1 MRRNLKRLALASVM
15 SLTMLAQPALAATG
29 TETPSAT
36 SSSGVPS
43 PTSGTS
49 LFASVKGL
57 DYEARNL
64 QYEAMKLSPTGWQV
78 GMVISKEPY
87 AVVTK
92 VDTEGANV
100 RIWTGVLAR
109 DYDDLLVLWDDLRV
123 LASGKLGYHA
133 TDVEETMRS
142 YFASPSQEPYRTKAY
157 LGKVPWANIPTD
169 PESAQKGTPKVT
181 ADGVLNV
188 YGIAFDNPDRAVAP
202 STGSVTKSADIPD
215 VVPTL
220 KKFKETSVAAVPWDA
235 ASHWAKDEI
244 LDLMRKSIIEGYE
257 DQTIRPDRTLSK
269 AEFVTLLV
277 KSLGLEPSKAP
288 AAEYAD
294 LGQHWSQPMIAAA
307 QQFGLLDK
315 KPVELNFSPDTPITR
330 IEMVVLASRVLKQYN
345 VALQGS
351 SITFNDTSALT
362 ATNTASLQTVI
373 QSGLVGGYEDG
384 SFRPQGSLTRAEAF
398 KVISRLI
405 QLL

>member
-1 MRRNLKRLALASVM
+1 MRRKLKRLALASVM
-15 SLTMLAQPALAATG
+15 SLTMLAQPVLAATG
-29 TETPSAT
+29 VETPISTSPAGAT
-36 SSSGVPS
+36 S

-49 LFASVKGL
+49 LFADVKGL
-57 DYEARNL
+57 DYEARNV
-64 QYEAMKLSPTGWQV
+64 QYEAMKLSPAGWQV

-92 VDTEGANV
+92 ADAEGANV
-100 RIWTGVLAR
+100 RIWTGVMAR
-109 DYDDLLVLWDDLRV
+109 DYDDLIVFWDELRV
-123 LASGKLGYHA
+123 LASGKLDYHA
-133 TDVEETMRS
+133 TDVEETIRS
-142 YFASPSQEPYRTKAY
+142 YFTSPTQEPYRTKAY

-169 PESAQKGTPKVT
+169 PESTQKGTPKVT
-181 ADGVLNV
+181 ADGVLNM
-188 YGIAFDNPDRAVAP
+188 YGIAFQDPDRAVAT
-202 STGSVTKSADIPD
+202 STGSVTKAADIPD
-215 VVPTL
+215 VIPTL

-235 ASHWAKDEI
+235 ASHWAKEEI

-277 KSLGLEPSKAP
+277 KSLGLEPSKVP

-294 LGQHWSQPMIAAA
+294 LSNHWSQPMIAAA
-307 QQFGLLDK
+307 QQAGLMEK
-315 KPVELNFSPDTPITR
+315 KPVELNFAPDTPITR

-345 VALQGS
+345 VALKGS
-351 SITFNDTSALT
+351 TVAFNDISALT
-362 ATNTASLQTVI
+362 ESNAASLQTVI

-384 SFRPQGSLTRAEAF
+384 SFRPLGSLTRAEAF